1 MISQRV
7 RAALAVGAGVT
18 ALVASTVTAHAAQ
31 ADTADPPTPAQR
43 VVPDTPAAK
52 AAAAARAAANAQT
65 VAARSLRTAG
75 APEYVRFAVEHS
87 GKCLTVANGSLAN
100 GARAVQST
108 CAPGADNQ
116 VFKLLP
122 VGDSTFVLQGRQSG
136 RCLTSSAAADWKT
149 GQQWCT
155 DDKSQQWKLVS
166 TRPAEGTPRFE
177 LRLVEQLEFCA
188 TVASV
193 SPNEGAPTYI
203 GACGGVAAARWSMET
218 VTS

>member
-18 ALVASTVTAHAAQ
+18 ALLAGTVTTQTAQ
-31 ADTADPPTPAQR
+31 AATEDPPTPAQR

-52 AAAAARAAANAQT
+52 AAAAARAAINAQV
-65 VAARSLRTAG
+65 VATRSLRTAG
-75 APEYVRFAVEHS
+75 APEYVRFVAEYS

-100 GARAVQST
+100 GARAVQAT
-108 CAPGADNQ
+108 CVPGADHQ

-122 VGDSTFVLQGRQSG
+122 VGDSTFVLQSKHSG
-136 RCLTSSAAADWKT
+136 RCLTSSTAADWRT
-149 GQQWCT
+149 GQQWCN
-155 DDKSQQWKLVS
+155 DDTSQQWKLVGI
-166 TRPAEGTPRFE
+166 RPGDGTPRFE

-188 TVASV
+188 TVAAV